1 MNTVHRKVIKA
12 ISNPKSAIDFVG
24 AQAYR
29 RLAEKEFVA
38 QVANRSE
45 SEGGTYV
52 AFVRKAVRS
61 YKVFGNFRRHHGYR
75 EVLEQEPEMALN
87 RTRAPFL
94 KARQLSVESLLL
106 VPTKLCYI

>member
-38 QVANRSE
+38 EEANRSE

-52 AFVRKAVRS
+52 AIVRKA
-61 YKVFGNFRRHHGYR
+61 
-75 EVLEQEPEMALN
+75 EMALN